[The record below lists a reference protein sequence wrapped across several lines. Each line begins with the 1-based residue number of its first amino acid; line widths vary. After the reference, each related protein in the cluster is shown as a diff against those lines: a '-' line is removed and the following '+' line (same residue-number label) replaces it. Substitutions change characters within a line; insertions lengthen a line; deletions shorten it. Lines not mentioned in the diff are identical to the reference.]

1 MLLCTEVVSAS
12 YCITPVPLRA
22 SVVIVVMHL
31 YTAVHGTTEMAHG
44 EGHAG
49 RRRKK
54 GKPALRMRLDLPR
67 PRVQ

>member
-1 MLLCTEVVSAS
+1 VLLCTEVVSAS
-12 YCITPVPLRA
+12 CRITPVPLRA
-22 SVVIVVMHL
+22 SIVIVVMHL

-49 RRRKK
+49 RRRKN
-54 GKPALRMRLDLPR
+54 GKPVLLMRIDLPM